1 MTLRQLATFLA
12 VAESGSVKGA
22 AARLFVTQPAVS
34 GVIAALQRELG
45 VELLSHAGRG
55 IQITAAGSVLAT
67 YARQILGL
75 LEEAAGATSGAT
87 DPGRGRVRVAAVT
100 TAGENLLP
108 RSIASFRAARP
119 GAEVSLEVGNSG
131 YVWERLEAHEVD
143 VVIGG
148 RPPAHRN
155 LRVLALRP
163 HELVVVA
170 APGITR
176 GALHA
181 PDLANHTWL
190 LREPGSGT
198 RAAGEEYLQS
208 YGAAPG
214 TLTLG
219 SNGAVREATAV
230 GLGITL
236 ISHDAVET
244 ELANRRLVIV
254 RAPRTPLQRHW
265 HLVTRNDG
273 RLPGPAR
280 SFADHLMVSSGFVAT
295 GSHDARIGQ
304 LGAPAGANR

>member
-34 GVIAALQRELG
+34 AVIGALQRELG
-45 VELLSHAGRG
+45 VELLSHASRG
-55 IQITAAGSVLAT
+55 VHVTPAGSVLAS

-75 LEEAAGATSGAT
+75 LDEAATATSGAA
-87 DPGRGRVRVAAVT
+87 DLGRGRVRLGAVT
-100 TAGENLLP
+100 TAGENLMP
-108 RSIASFRAARP
+108 TAIASFRAARP
-119 GAEVSLEVGNSG
+119 TAEVSLEVGNSG
-131 YVWERLEAHEVD
+131 HVWERLEAHEVD

-148 RPPAHRN
+148 RPPGHRR

-163 HELVVVA
+163 HELVIVA

-176 GALHA
+176 GVMRA
-181 PDLANHTWL
+181 PDLAKHTWL
-190 LREPGSGT
+190 LREAGSGT
-198 RAAGEEYLQS
+198 RAAGEEYLRS
-208 YGAAPG
+208 HGAAPS

-236 ISHDAVET
+236 ISHDAVEA
-244 ELANRRLVIV
+244 ELANGRLVVV
-254 RAPRTPLQRHW
+254 RAPRMPLRRHW
-265 HLVTRNDG
+265 HLVTRDDG

-280 SFADHLMVSSGFVAT
+280 LFVDHLIESSEFVAT
-295 GSHDARIGQ
+295 DTS
-304 LGAPAGANR
+304 L